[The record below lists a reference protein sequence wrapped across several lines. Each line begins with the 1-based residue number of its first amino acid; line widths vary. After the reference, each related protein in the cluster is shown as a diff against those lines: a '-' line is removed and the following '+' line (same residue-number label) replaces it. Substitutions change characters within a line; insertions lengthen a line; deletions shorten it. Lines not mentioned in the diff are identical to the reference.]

1 MMNCLLVIALFSTTF
16 GYPQGMGTMGTM
28 GTMDTMGTDGMG
40 TMGTMGT
47 GGNFIINP
55 GDLGHWCEVYEA
67 DPVMWDMPFS
77 GTDVNE
83 MPSFSPDGMIYAQDL
98 GAWCRI
104 YNLDP
109 EMWDQGYVMGP
120 QGKSKIKSE
129 RAVFLYV
136 HTFLAR
142 KFKYT

>member
-16 GYPQGMGTMGTM
+16 GYPQGMGTMGTMETMDTMGTM

-120 QGKSKIKSE
+120 QGKK
-129 RAVFLYV
+129 
-136 HTFLAR
+136 
-142 KFKYT
+142 